1 MKNENYLAE
10 WIIGNLSDSQL
21 VKIEGQVALDKYL
34 LIKSVSS
41 KLSIDIPQTLQWS
54 HFSKTLPEK
63 KAPKTISMTW
73 IYSLAASLT
82 LLIGIGSIFLSQKEY
97 LATNSFAQI
106 NLPDGSAVKLS
117 PGAKL
122 SHART
127 FGWTNRELFME
138 GEVSYQVTKGKPF
151 IVNTKNGTVE
161 VLGTAFRVIHTDG
174 YFEVLCAEG
183 KVKVTHQE
191 ETYFLTKGLSFNTI
205 DQQINEFEPTQF
217 GNTSSV
223 YYSKVPLNH
232 VIHLIENLYN
242 LNVELQSNKSFY
254 FTGVVPLNNKEK
266 AIKSISLPFSFGIK
280 EGDNGNLIL
289 IEE

>member
-1 MKNENYLAE
+1 
-10 WIIGNLSDSQL
+10 
-21 VKIEGQVALDKYL
+21 
-34 LIKSVSS
+34 
-41 KLSIDIPQTLQWS
+41 
-54 HFSKTLPEK
+54 
-63 KAPKTISMTW
+63 
-73 IYSLAASLT
+73 
-82 LLIGIGSIFLSQKEY
+82 
-97 LATNSFAQI
+97 
-106 NLPDGSAVKLS
+106 
-117 PGAKL
+117 
-122 SHART
+122 
-127 FGWTNRELFME
+127 ME

-242 LNVELQSNKSFY
+242 LNIELQSNKSFY